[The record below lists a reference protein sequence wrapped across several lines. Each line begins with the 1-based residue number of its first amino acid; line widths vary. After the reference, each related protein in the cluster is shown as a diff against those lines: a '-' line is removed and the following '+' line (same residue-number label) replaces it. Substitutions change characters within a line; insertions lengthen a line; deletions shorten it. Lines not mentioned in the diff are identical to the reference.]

1 MRKLFNWLLIATFA
15 MIFASCT
22 SEVDDVFDKPSALRI
37 EEAMKTYNDVL
48 KAPANGWR
56 MEYYGD
62 TKYGGYNMFVKFNN
76 DNTVTVANEMYGP
89 GERATSHYKLEQ
101 SAGVVLSFDEFN
113 ELFHFFSD
121 PDNVLDIGADGEGML
136 GDLEFRILKCTADSV
151 ILKGKKHG
159 SRIVMTPFSG
169 DWDTYIDD
177 VLSSEENMAFASYYY
192 IVGGT
197 DTATVTASYRQ
208 LTFNYTDADGA
219 AKKVDVPYI
228 VQPNALHLYEPIEI
242 MGETITDFE
251 YKGGNDFL
259 FSSNTSNA
267 VMKGYVMPLSEA
279 LLSAN
284 WYISYFNM
292 SPAIQANWNYATPIL
307 QEKENGETIAYAYY
321 SGSALYMRSGNYWMA
336 FNVAPQVLSDTQVT
350 YTLKGYAGNSTNQ
363 GNANYYWNSATAD
376 GVYYF
381 RYFVMP
387 LLGTFNM
394 EANDLRNPTEL
405 VLTNVENPQIYF
417 KLTKQAYPAS
427 QGMN

>member
-22 SEVDDVFDKPSALRI
+22 SEVDDVFDKSSALRI

-76 DNTVTVANEMYGP
+76 DNTVTVANEVYGP

-136 GDLEFRILKCTADSV
+136 GDLEYRILKCTADSV

-177 VLSSEENMAFASYYY
+177 VLSSEEDMAFASYYY

-197 DTATVTASYRQ
+197 DTAMVTASYRQ

-292 SPAIQANWNYATPIL
+292 SPAIQAYWNYATPIL

-350 YTLKGYAGNSTNQ
+350 YTFKGYAGSSTNQ

>member
-22 SEVDDVFDKPSALRI
+22 SEVDDVFDKSSALRI

-76 DNTVTVANEMYGP
+76 DNTVTVANEVYGP

-177 VLSSEENMAFASYYY
+177 VLSSEEDMAFASYYY

-197 DTATVTASYRQ
+197 DTAMVTASYRQ

-350 YTLKGYAGNSTNQ
+350 YNFKGYAGNSTNQ

>member
-76 DNTVTVANEMYGP
+76 DNTVTVANEVYGP

-136 GDLEFRILKCTADSV
+136 GDLEYRILKCTADSV

-177 VLSSEENMAFASYYY
+177 VLSSEEDMAFASYYY

-197 DTATVTASYRQ
+197 DTAMVTASYRQ

-307 QEKENGETIAYAYY
+307 QEIENGETIAYAYY

-350 YTLKGYAGNSTNQ
+350 YTIKGYAGNSTNQ
-363 GNANYYWNSATAD
+363 GNANYYWNSTTAD

-387 LLGTFNM
+387 LLGTFNLQ
-394 EANDLRNPTEL
+394 ANDLRNPTEL
-405 VLTNVENPQIYF
+405 VLTNVENPQIYY

>member
-76 DNTVTVANEMYGP
+76 DNTVTVANEVYGP

-177 VLSSEENMAFASYYY
+177 VLSSEEDMAFASYYY

-197 DTATVTASYRQ
+197 DTAMVTASYRQ

-307 QEKENGETIAYAYY
+307 QEIENGETIAYAYY

-350 YTLKGYAGNSTNQ
+350 YTIKGYAGNSTNQ
-363 GNANYYWNSATAD
+363 GNANYYWNSTTAD

-387 LLGTFNM
+387 LLGTFNLQ
-394 EANDLRNPTEL
+394 ANDLRNPTEL
-405 VLTNVENPQIYF
+405 VLTNVENPQIYY

>member
-22 SEVDDVFDKPSALRI
+22 SEVDDVFDKSSALRI

-76 DNTVTVANEMYGP
+76 DNTVTVANEVYGP

-136 GDLEFRILKCTADSV
+136 GDLEYRILKCTADSV

-177 VLSSEENMAFASYYY
+177 VLSSEEDMAFASYYY

-197 DTATVTASYRQ
+197 DTAMVTASYRQ

-307 QEKENGETIAYAYY
+307 QEIENGETIAYAYY

-350 YTLKGYAGNSTNQ
+350 YTFKGYAGSSTNQ

-387 LLGTFNM
+387 LLGTFNLQ
-394 EANDLRNPTEL
+394 ANDLRNPTEL
-405 VLTNVENPQIYF
+405 VLTNVENPQIYY

>member
-22 SEVDDVFDKPSALRI
+22 SEVDDVFDKSSALRI

-76 DNTVTVANEMYGP
+76 DNTVTVANEVYGP

-121 PDNVLDIGADGEGML
+121 PDNVLEIGADGEGML
-136 GDLEFRILKCTADSV
+136 GDLEYRILKCTADSV

-177 VLSSEENMAFASYYY
+177 VLSSEEDMAFASYYY

-197 DTATVTASYRQ
+197 DTAMVTASYRQ

-307 QEKENGETIAYAYY
+307 QEIENGETIAYAYY

-350 YTLKGYAGNSTNQ
+350 YTIKGYAGNSTNQ
-363 GNANYYWNSATAD
+363 GNANYYWNSTTAD

-387 LLGTFNM
+387 LLGTFNLQ
-394 EANDLRNPTEL
+394 ANDLRNPTEL
-405 VLTNVENPQIYF
+405 VLTNVENPQIYY

>member
-76 DNTVTVANEMYGP
+76 DNTVTVANEVYGP

-136 GDLEFRILKCTADSV
+136 GDLEYRILKCTADSV

-177 VLSSEENMAFASYYY
+177 VLSSEEDMAFASYYY

-350 YTLKGYAGNSTNQ
+350 YTFKGYAGSSTNQ

-405 VLTNVENPQIYF
+405 VLTNVENPQIYY

>member
-22 SEVDDVFDKPSALRI
+22 SEVDDVFDKSSALRI

-76 DNTVTVANEMYGP
+76 DNTVTVANEVYGP

-136 GDLEFRILKCTADSV
+136 GDLEYRILKCTADSV

-177 VLSSEENMAFASYYY
+177 VLSSEEDMAFASYYY

-197 DTATVTASYRQ
+197 DTAMVTASYRQ

-307 QEKENGETIAYAYY
+307 QEIENGETIAYAYY

-350 YTLKGYAGNSTNQ
+350 YTIKGYAGNSTNQ
-363 GNANYYWNSATAD
+363 GNANYYWNSTTAD

-387 LLGTFNM
+387 LLGTFNLQ
-394 EANDLRNPTEL
+394 ANDLRNPTEL
-405 VLTNVENPQIYF
+405 VLTNVENPQIYY

>member
-76 DNTVTVANEMYGP
+76 DNTVTVANEVYGP

-136 GDLEFRILKCTADSV
+136 GDLEYRILKCTADSV

-177 VLSSEENMAFASYYY
+177 VLSSEEDMAFASYYY

-197 DTATVTASYRQ
+197 DTAMVTASYRQ

-350 YTLKGYAGNSTNQ
+350 YTIKGYAGNSTNQ
-363 GNANYYWNSATAD
+363 GNANYYWNSTTAD

-387 LLGTFNM
+387 LLGTFNLQ
-394 EANDLRNPTEL
+394 ANDLRNPTEL
-405 VLTNVENPQIYF
+405 VLTNVENPQIYY

>member
-22 SEVDDVFDKPSALRI
+22 SEVDDVFDKSSALRI

-76 DNTVTVANEMYGP
+76 DNTVTVANEVYGP

-177 VLSSEENMAFASYYY
+177 VLSSEEDMAFASYYY

-197 DTATVTASYRQ
+197 DTAMVTASYRQ

-350 YTLKGYAGNSTNQ
+350 YTIKGYAGNSTNQ

>member
-22 SEVDDVFDKPSALRI
+22 SEVDDVFDKSSALRI

-76 DNTVTVANEMYGP
+76 DNTVTVANEVYGP

-136 GDLEFRILKCTADSV
+136 GDLEYRILKCTADSV

-177 VLSSEENMAFASYYY
+177 VLSSEEDMAFASYYY

-197 DTATVTASYRQ
+197 DTAMVTASYRQ

-307 QEKENGETIAYAYY
+307 QEIENGETIAYAYY

-350 YTLKGYAGNSTNQ
+350 YTIKGYAGNSTNQ

-387 LLGTFNM
+387 LLGTFNLQ
-394 EANDLRNPTEL
+394 ANDLRNPTEL
-405 VLTNVENPQIYF
+405 VLTNVENPQIYY

>member
-22 SEVDDVFDKPSALRI
+22 SEVDDVFDKSSALRI

-76 DNTVTVANEMYGP
+76 DNTVTVANEVYGP

-136 GDLEFRILKCTADSV
+136 GDLEYRILKCTADSV

-177 VLSSEENMAFASYYY
+177 VLSSEEDMAFASYYY

-197 DTATVTASYRQ
+197 DTAMVTASYRQ

-292 SPAIQANWNYATPIL
+292 SPAIQAYWNYATPIL

-363 GNANYYWNSATAD
+363 GNASYYWNSATAD

>member
-15 MIFASCT
+15 MLFASCT

-76 DNTVTVANEMYGP
+76 DNTVTVANEVYGP

-177 VLSSEENMAFASYYY
+177 VLSSEEDMAFASYYY

-197 DTATVTASYRQ
+197 DTATVTANYRQ

>member
-76 DNTVTVANEMYGP
+76 DNTVTVANEVYGP

-136 GDLEFRILKCTADSV
+136 GDLEYRILKCTADSV

-177 VLSSEENMAFASYYY
+177 VLSSEEDMAFASYYY

-197 DTATVTASYRQ
+197 DTAMVTASYRQ

-350 YTLKGYAGNSTNQ
+350 YTFKGYAGNSTNQ
-363 GNANYYWNSATAD
+363 GNANYYWNSTTAD

-387 LLGTFNM
+387 LLGTFNLQ
-394 EANDLRNPTEL
+394 ANDLRNPTEL
-405 VLTNVENPQIYF
+405 VLTNVENPQIYY

>member
-76 DNTVTVANEMYGP
+76 DNTVTVANEVYGP

-136 GDLEFRILKCTADSV
+136 GDLEYRILKCTADSV

-177 VLSSEENMAFASYYY
+177 VLSSEEDMAFASYYY

-197 DTATVTASYRQ
+197 DTAMVTASYRQ

-219 AKKVDVPYI
+219 AKKVDVP
-228 VQPNALHLYEPIEI
+228 
-242 MGETITDFE
+242 
-251 YKGGNDFL
+251 
-259 FSSNTSNA
+259 
-267 VMKGYVMPLSEA
+267 
-279 LLSAN
+279 
-284 WYISYFNM
+284 
-292 SPAIQANWNYATPIL
+292 
-307 QEKENGETIAYAYY
+307 
-321 SGSALYMRSGNYWMA
+321 
-336 FNVAPQVLSDTQVT
+336 
-350 YTLKGYAGNSTNQ
+350 
-363 GNANYYWNSATAD
+363 
-376 GVYYF
+376 
-381 RYFVMP
+381 
-387 LLGTFNM
+387 
-394 EANDLRNPTEL
+394 
-405 VLTNVENPQIYF
+405 
-417 KLTKQAYPAS
+417 
-427 QGMN
+427 

>member
-22 SEVDDVFDKPSALRI
+22 SEVDDVFDKSSALRI

-76 DNTVTVANEMYGP
+76 DNTVTVANEVYGP

-136 GDLEFRILKCTADSV
+136 GDLEYRILKCTADSV

-177 VLSSEENMAFASYYY
+177 VLSSEEDMAFASYYY

-197 DTATVTASYRQ
+197 DTAMVTASYRQ

-350 YTLKGYAGNSTNQ
+350 YTIKGYAGNSTNQ
-363 GNANYYWNSATAD
+363 GNANYYWNSTTAD

>member
-22 SEVDDVFDKPSALRI
+22 SEVDDVFDKSSALRI

-76 DNTVTVANEMYGP
+76 DNTVTVANEVYGP

-177 VLSSEENMAFASYYY
+177 VLSSEEDMAFASYYY

-197 DTATVTASYRQ
+197 DTAMVTASYRQ

-350 YTLKGYAGNSTNQ
+350 YTIKGYAGNSTNQ
-363 GNANYYWNSATAD
+363 GNANYYWNSTTAD